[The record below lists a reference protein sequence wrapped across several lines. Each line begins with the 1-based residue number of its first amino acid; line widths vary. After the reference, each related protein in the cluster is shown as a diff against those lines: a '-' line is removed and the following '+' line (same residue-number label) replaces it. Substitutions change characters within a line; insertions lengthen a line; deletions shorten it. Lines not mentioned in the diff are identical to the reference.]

1 MKAEE
6 THLTQ
11 KQLQQ
16 ELQSLGYN
24 VVSCGSCGDVFI
36 HKTPTEEI
44 QCPHCD
50 LVGDPCNFPDLY

>member
-1 MKAEE
+1 MKVEE

-16 ELQSLGYN
+16 EVQSLGYN
-24 VVSCGSCGDVFI
+24 VVSCGSCEDVFI

-44 QCPHCD
+44 QCPHYD
-50 LVGDPCNFPDLY
+50 SVGEPCNFPDLY